1 MITEKKGFHA
11 SRCACGQFAKS
22 YKTDGF
28 LLKDSALCLIAV
40 STLKDV
46 VFCRKLCTFKVIVFV
61 ILSPCLLLFQYLN
74 LLNGE
79 RLYLSEYVKLI
90 FETDDLTDASPS
102 TVSRCV
108 SMVIVPLIVIRS
120 QFWILE
126 TAASF
131 CQIEVPSHRFLIIIG
146 ALDTNITY
154 KDKLAL
160 ALRQSDERLILENS
174 ALKSLYGGQCTLSTQ
189 LIKPKLS
196 CCTPLPTQ
204 HHCFLKTYPI

>member
-1 MITEKKGFHA
+1 MH
-11 SRCACGQFAKS
+11 
-22 YKTDGF
+22 
-28 LLKDSALCLIAV
+28 
-40 STLKDV
+40 
-46 VFCRKLCTFKVIVFV
+46 
-61 ILSPCLLLFQYLN
+61 FQSGN
-74 LLNGE
+74 
-79 RLYLSEYVKLI
+79 VCD
-90 FETDDLTDASPS
+90 F
-102 TVSRCV
+102 V
-108 SMVIVPLIVIRS
+108 SMPFVVSVSEPIERWEALSIRVCQTDFWDRWSDRRFTFHCLQMCKYGFVSIVPLIVIRS

>member
-1 MITEKKGFHA
+1 M
-11 SRCACGQFAKS
+11 
-22 YKTDGF
+22 
-28 LLKDSALCLIAV
+28 
-40 STLKDV
+40 
-46 VFCRKLCTFKVIVFV
+46 FV
-61 ILSPCLLLFQYLN
+61 ILSPCFLLFQYLN

-108 SMVIVPLIVIRS
+108 SMVFVWIVPLIVIRS

-160 ALRQSDERLILENS
+160 ALRQSLWRKANTRKFSFEIPLRWPMHIINPVDKTKIILLYS
-174 ALKSLYGGQCTLSTQ
+174 LTDTAPLFLKNLPH
-189 LIKPKLS
+189 LIKYMFKGNKHD
-196 CCTPLPTQ
+196 CIEAAT
-204 HHCFLKTYPI
+204 K

>member
-1 MITEKKGFHA
+1 MH
-11 SRCACGQFAKS
+11 
-22 YKTDGF
+22 
-28 LLKDSALCLIAV
+28 
-40 STLKDV
+40 
-46 VFCRKLCTFKVIVFV
+46 
-61 ILSPCLLLFQYLN
+61 FQSDN
-74 LLNGE
+74 
-79 RLYLSEYVKLI
+79 VCD
-90 FETDDLTDASPS
+90 F
-102 TVSRCV
+102 V
-108 SMVIVPLIVIRS
+108 SMPFVVSVSEPIERWEALSIRVCQTDFWDRWSDRRFTFHCLQMCKYGFVSIVPLIVIRS

-196 CCTPLPTQ
+196 CCTPLLTQ